1 MTEIDFNSLLTMLRD
16 NQRPLPPTA
25 LYAFWD
31 LSPQQLNELKSVWP
45 HIDVERRR
53 NLLHDLGELEEA
65 DFDVSFADIYRLALE
80 DEDACVRATAIS
92 NMWEDESPLRID
104 PLLEFMYH
112 DPAVEVR
119 AAAAGALGQFV
130 YLGAIDELPAAQAR
144 RVEEALLNIIQ
155 GNDDTEVRRRA
166 LESIAFA
173 TRPEVAPLIR
183 VAYAAPDEKMRA
195 SALFAMGRTA
205 DNVWAPQILAELER
219 GAPPLRFEAARAA
232 GELELAE
239 AVPALQQLIEEG
251 DIQCRE
257 AAIWSLGQIGG
268 DAARTTLLKLLEET
282 DDEEEVDFIEDAL
295 DNLAFTDGTADF
307 FLFDFAEES
316 ESNAEADNTED

>member
-1 MTEIDFNSLLTMLRD
+1 VDGTEPEEGLD
-16 NQRPLPPTA
+16 NEILQEFLVESFENLA
-25 LYAFWD
+25 QLD
-31 LSPQQLNELKSVWP
+31 L
-45 HIDVERRR
+45 
-53 NLLHDLGELEEA
+53 DLVALEEA
-65 DFDVSFADIYRLALE
+65 PDDGERLRSVFRTVHTIKGVSGFLGFEALERVAHAGESLLARVRDGELAL
-80 DEDACVRATAIS
+80 TA
-92 NMWEDESPLRID
+92 P
-104 PLLEFMYH
+104 
-112 DPAVEVR
+112 
-119 AAAAGALGQFV
+119 
-130 YLGAIDELPAAQAR
+130 
-144 RVEEALLNIIQ
+144 
-155 GNDDTEVRRRA
+155 
-166 LESIAFA
+166 
-173 TRPEVAPLIR
+173 
-183 VAYAAPDEKMRA
+183 RA